1 LTDKKIL
8 FILFISIGSVLVA
21 LSVYH
26 FLGVS
31 NVAEY
36 VALFTSVSTAIY
48 AILSEPKGR
57 TEPILRIT
65 PLLRPWGS
73 ISFGNRSTKSNLGLN
88 IWIENIGYS
97 IAKDIEVKCRLAPDA
112 SIPLNNNGVFKHSM
126 IAPKEIVLYQ
136 AVEVVESNKLL
147 SQQLIL
153 EVNFANED
161 NKKQKPI
168 KKEYPIRELEQDLRE
183 VKTS

>member
-1 LTDKKIL
+1 MTDKKIL
-8 FILFISIGSVLVA
+8 FILFVSIGSIAVA
-21 LSVYH
+21 TSVYYS
-26 FLGVS
+26 FGVDY
-31 NVAEY
+31 VAEY
-36 VALFTSVSTAIY
+36 VALFTSISTAIY
-48 AILSEPKGR
+48 AVLAEPKAK

-65 PLLRPWGS
+65 PLLRTWGT
-73 ISFGNRSTKSNLGLN
+73 ISFGNRSSKSNLGLN

-97 IAKDIEVKCRLAPDA
+97 IAKDIEVKCRLAPNA

-126 IAPKEIVLYQ
+126 LASKERVLYQ
-136 AVEVVESNKLL
+136 AVEAVESNKLL
-147 SQQLIL
+147 SQQLTL

-161 NKKQKPI
+161 DKKQKPI